1 LLCRFNI
8 NPHKP
13 KGVSNQPFFY
23 HGAMTDIK
31 LIIFDLDGT
40 LVDSLAD
47 LTDATNYMLKGFG
60 RGELTRGEVRLLVGQ
75 GATRLVERAMPGA
88 SSGSIEEGVRLFLD
102 YNDLHIADRTRLY
115 PGVRETLPIL
125 GKGRFLSVI
134 SNKYEAH
141 CRKLLAVLG
150 VAGHFGAVLGA
161 DSYPARKPSPEP
173 LLKLMEELGVKAAET
188 IMVGDSSNDIIAGK
202 GAGVVTIGCTYGY
215 GDMDELTGA
224 DYRIDR
230 FVELTG
236 LPLFDRTD

>member
-1 LLCRFNI
+1 M
-8 NPHKP
+8 
-13 KGVSNQPFFY
+13 S
-23 HGAMTDIK
+23 DIK

-40 LVDSLAD
+40 LVDSLDD

-60 RGELTRGEVRLLVGQ
+60 RGELTRREVRLLVGQ

-88 SSGSIEEGVRLFLD
+88 SSDEVEEGVRLFLT

-115 PGVRETLPIL
+115 PGVKETLAIL
-125 GKGRFLSVI
+125 GEGRVLSVI
-134 SNKYEAH
+134 SNKYAAH

-161 DSYPARKPSPEP
+161 DSLPFRKPSPEP
-173 LLKLMEELGVKAAET
+173 VLKLLADLEMSAAET
-188 IMVGDSSNDIIAGK
+188 AIVGDSSNDIIAGK

-215 GDMDELTGA
+215 GDLEELAGA

-230 FVELTG
+230 FAEL
-236 LPLFDRTD
+236 LEHPLFRNKK